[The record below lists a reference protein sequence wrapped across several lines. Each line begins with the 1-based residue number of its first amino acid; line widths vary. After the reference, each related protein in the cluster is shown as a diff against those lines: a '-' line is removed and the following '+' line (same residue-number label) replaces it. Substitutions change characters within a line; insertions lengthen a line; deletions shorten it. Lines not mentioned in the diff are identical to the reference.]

1 MSKRRAQESLSRE
14 GQRKWE
20 DDIENERD
28 KIDPVQIASEEVM
41 ATRK

>member
-1 MSKRRAQESLSRE
+1 MSKRQAQESLTRE
-14 GQRKWE
+14 GQRKWVDEIE
-20 DDIENERD
+20 DERD